1 MIPSSADPERWRRLS
16 ALLDEALDL
25 AAEERAAW
33 LRALRAREPD
43 LVTELEEMLAD
54 HAASERARFLTGSAG
69 PARGGP
75 DVDATLAGQTLG
87 AYTLERPIGQGGM
100 GSVWLA
106 HRSDGR
112 YAGAVAVKLLNVS
125 LIGRTGGER
134 FKREGSILARLVH
147 PHIARLLDAGVT
159 GGGQPFLVL
168 EYVEGKRI
176 DRFCDDENLDV
187 AARVRLFLDV
197 LAAAAHSHANLI
209 VHRDIKPDNVLVAQD
224 GGVKLLDFGIA
235 KLLEESAA
243 SAEATELTREGGR
256 ALTPE
261 YAAPE
266 QLLGEPVTTATD
278 VYALGV
284 LLYVLL
290 GGQHPAGSTSRSPAE
305 LVKTIVDTP
314 APRLSEAVASTRTL
328 PPRTLAD
335 NAARR
340 SATPDKL
347 RRLLRG
353 DLDNIVAKAL
363 KKLPAER
370 YATVNA
376 FAEDLRHYLSHEPVS
391 ARADTFWY
399 RLAKFSRRN
408 RVSVAAGLLA
418 AVAICAGLAGS
429 LWQANE
435 ARHQRDRALA
445 LLDRSNAVTDFF
457 EFMLTDAGPPDK
469 PQTIN
474 SMLARSE
481 SLLRNEHNGNPE
493 QQAAILLAQ
502 ASYHVTVGDPGQAE
516 PKLRRILALL
526 RDSDDSGIRAEARC
540 LHGFAVSML
549 GDAEAGGREIE
560 ATLRERRLPAFAAA
574 SCHQQMAFIA
584 ENKGDGAATQR
595 SAQAG
600 LDVLKTAERPYPRL
614 EASLLGDL
622 AYAEQLLG
630 RNDSADRLYA
640 QALAKLTAM
649 GRDRTPLAV
658 GIQNNWAIASMA
670 AGDIKRALALYEQ
683 STRAL
688 RDRDPDATL
697 PSYLSGNLARAL
709 EMMGRPE
716 QALVVYRQTMA
727 EAVRSNRLDTR
738 LFVLLGSASAYCEL
752 GDLEQAAQSLAKAR
766 AEMRGAVPPDS
777 PPALAADAMQG
788 RIALRRG
795 ELDDAERFFT
805 STLAAFEARKLSNGS
820 AVMLYIYRSEV
831 ALRQHRTDDALRDAQ
846 RALDMARQL
855 QAGIPWSSRTGL
867 AQLARADALSQGG
880 RAEDAR
886 AALASAL
893 EHLRHALGEDHPTT
907 RRALALQTR
916 GVRP

>member
-1 MIPSSADPERWRRLS
+1 V
-16 ALLDEALDL
+16 
-25 AAEERAAW
+25 
-33 LRALRAREPD
+33 PD
-43 LVTELEEMLAD
+43 LEAMLAD

-69 PARGGP
+69 PARGDP
-75 DVDATLAGQTLG
+75 DFDATLAGQTLG

-125 LIGRTGGER
+125 LIGRAGGER

-176 DRFCDDENLDV
+176 DRFCDDKNLDV

-235 KLLEESAA
+235 KLLEESAP
-243 SAEATELTREGGR
+243 SAEATALTREGGR

-266 QLLGEPVTTATD
+266 QFLGEPVTTATD

-290 GGQHPAGSTSRSPAE
+290 GGQHPAGSTSRSPAD
-305 LVKTIVDTP
+305 LVKTIVDMP
-314 APRLSEAVASTRTL
+314 ARRLSEAVASTRTL
-328 PPRTLAD
+328 TPRTLAD

-347 RRLLRG
+347 QRLLRG

-391 ARADTFWY
+391 ARADAFWY
-399 RLAKFSRRN
+399 RFAKFSRRN
-408 RVSVAAGLLA
+408 RVSVGAGMLA
-418 AVAICAGLAGS
+418 AAAICAGLAGS

-516 PKLRRILALL
+516 PKLRRVLALL

-540 LHGFAVSML
+540 LLGFALSMR
-549 GDAEAGGREIE
+549 GDVEAGVREIE
-560 ATLRERRLPAFAAA
+560 ATLLERRLPAFAAA

-640 QALAKLTAM
+640 QALGKLTAM

-658 GIQNNWAIASMA
+658 GIQNNWAIASLA

-683 STRAL
+683 SARAL
-688 RDRDPDATL
+688 RDRDPDAAL
-697 PSYLSGNLARAL
+697 PAYLSGNLARAL

-716 QALVVYRQTMA
+716 QALVVYRQAMA
-727 EAVRSNRLDTR
+727 EAVRGNRLDTR
-738 LFVLLGSASAYCEL
+738 LFVLLGSASAYCEI
-752 GDLEQAAQSLAKAR
+752 GDLEQAAQALAKAR
-766 AEMRGAVPPDS
+766 AEMHGAVPPDS

-788 RIALRRG
+788 RIALLRG
-795 ELDDAERFFT
+795 ELDDAQRMFT
-805 STLAAFEARKLSNGS
+805 STLTAFEARKLSNGS

-867 AQLARADALSQGG
+867 AQLALADALSQGG

-893 EHLRHALGEDHPTT
+893 DHLRHALGEDHPTT

-916 GVRP
+916 GARP

>member
-1 MIPSSADPERWRRLS
+1 MLSTDPARWRRLS

-25 AAEERAAW
+25 AAGERAPW
-33 LRALRAREPD
+33 LQALSTRAPD
-43 LVTELEEMLAD
+43 LVAELEQMLAD
-54 HAASERARFLTGSAG
+54 HAASEQARFLTGSAG
-69 PARGGP
+69 PTGDGAG
-75 DVDATLAGQTLG
+75 VAATLAGQTLG

-112 YAGAVAVKLLNVS
+112 YAGTVAVKLLNVS
-125 LIGRTGGER
+125 LIGRAGGER
-134 FKREGSILARLVH
+134 FKREGSLLARLAH

-168 EYVEGKRI
+168 EYVEGERI
-176 DRFCDDENLDV
+176 DRYCDAEHLDV

-197 LAAAAHSHANLI
+197 LAAVAHSHANLI
-209 VHRDIKPDNVLVAQD
+209 VHRDIKPDNVLVAED
-224 GGVKLLDFGIA
+224 GAVKLLDFGIA

-243 SAEATELTREGGR
+243 SAESTELTRQGGR
-256 ALTPE
+256 ALTPG

-290 GGQHPAGSTSRSPAE
+290 GGQHPAGSISRSPAE

-347 RRLLRG
+347 QRLLRG

-363 KKLPAER
+363 KKSPAER
-370 YATVNA
+370 YPTVNA
-376 FAEDLRHYLSHEPVS
+376 FAEDLRRYLSHEPVS
-391 ARADTFWY
+391 ARADTLRY
-399 RLAKFSRRN
+399 RMAKFARRN
-408 RVSVAAGLLA
+408 RVSVAFGTLA
-418 AVAICAGLAGS
+418 VAAICAGLAGS
-429 LWQANE
+429 LWQASE

-481 SLLRNEHNGNPE
+481 SLLRNEHSGNPE

-516 PKLRRILALL
+516 PKLRRIQALL
-526 RDSDDSGIRAEARC
+526 RDSDEGGMRAEASC

-549 GDAEAGGREIE
+549 GDAEAGAREIE
-560 ATLRERRLPAFAAA
+560 ATLRDRALPAFVAAG
-574 SCHQQMAFIA
+574 CHQQMAFIG
-584 ENKGDGAATQR
+584 ENRGDGIATQR

-600 LDVLKTAERPYPRL
+600 LDVLKTAERPHPRL

-622 AYAEQLLG
+622 AYAEQLQG

-640 QALAKLTAM
+640 EALARLTAM
-649 GRDRTPLAV
+649 GRDRTPLAI
-658 GIQNNWAIASMA
+658 GIQNNWAIASLA
-670 AGDIKRALALYEQ
+670 AGDVKRALALYEQ
-683 STRAL
+683 SARAMH
-688 RDRDPDATL
+688 DRDPDGAL

-709 EMMGRPE
+709 DLMGRPE
-716 QALVVYRQTMA
+716 QALGVYRQALA
-727 EAVRSNRLDTR
+727 EAVRANRLDMR
-738 LFVLLGSASAYCEL
+738 LFALLGSASAYCEL
-752 GDLEQAAQSLAKAR
+752 GDLEHAGQALAEAR
-766 AEMRGAVPPDS
+766 AAMQGAVPPGS

-788 RIALRRG
+788 RIALLRG
-795 ELDDAERFFT
+795 QLDDAQRIFT
-805 STLAAFEARKLSNGS
+805 SALAAFEARKLSNGS

-831 ALRQHRTDDALRDAQ
+831 ALRQQRGEDALRDAQ
-846 RALDMARQL
+846 HALDMARRL

-867 AQLARADALSQGG
+867 AQLALADVYSQSG
-880 RAEDAR
+880 RPEDAR

-893 EHLRHALGEDHPTT
+893 DHLGHALGEDHPTT
-907 RRALALQTR
+907 RRALALRTR
-916 GVRP
+916 TARP

>member
-1 MIPSSADPERWRRLS
+1 MIPGSADPVRWRRLS

-25 AAEERAAW
+25 AAADRAAW
-33 LRALRAREPD
+33 LRALAAREPD
-43 LVTELEEMLAD
+43 LRPELEAMLAD
-54 HAASERARFLTGSAG
+54 HASSERAGFLTGSAG
-69 PARGGP
+69 PARGGI

-87 AYTLERPIGQGGM
+87 AYTLERPVGQGGM

-112 YAGAVAVKLLNVS
+112 YTGDVAVKLLNVS
-125 LIGRTGGER
+125 LIGRAGGER

-159 GGGQPFLVL
+159 AAGQPYLVL

-176 DRFCDDENLDV
+176 DRFCDDGQLDV

-197 LAAAAHSHANLI
+197 LAAAAHSHAHLI

-224 GGVKLLDFGIA
+224 GAVKLLDFGIA
-235 KLLEESAA
+235 KLLEESAP
-243 SAEATELTREGGR
+243 SEEAAQLTRQGER

-278 VYALGV
+278 VYSLGV
-284 LLYVLL
+284 LLYLLL
-290 GGQHPAGSTSRSPAE
+290 GGQHPSGSTTRSPAE
-305 LVKTIVDTP
+305 LVRTIVDTP

-328 PPRTLAD
+328 PPDTLAD
-335 NAARR
+335 NATQR
-340 SATPDKL
+340 SATPQRL
-347 RRLLRG
+347 QRLLRG

-363 KKLPAER
+363 KKSPTER

-376 FAEDLRHYLSHEPVS
+376 FAEDLRRHLAHEPVS

-399 RLAKFSRRN
+399 RFAKFSRRH
-408 RVSVAAGLLA
+408 RVSVAAGALA
-418 AVAICAGLAGS
+418 VVAICAGLGVA

-481 SLLRNEHNGNPE
+481 SLLRNEYAGNPA

-502 ASYHVTVGDPGQAE
+502 ASYHVTVGDAAQAE
-516 PKLRRILALL
+516 PKLRRILTLL
-526 RDSDDSGIRAEARC
+526 RDTDDSGIRAEAAC

-549 GDAEAGGREIE
+549 GDAAAGAREIE
-560 ATLRERRLPAFAAA
+560 ATLLDRSVPAFAAVT
-574 SCHQQMAFIA
+574 CHQQMAFIA
-584 ENKGDGAATQR
+584 ENSGDGAATQR

-614 EASLLGDL
+614 EAALLGDL
-622 AYAEQLLG
+622 AYAEQLQG
-630 RNDSADRLYA
+630 RNDSAHRLYS

-649 GRDRTPLAV
+649 GRDRTPLAI
-658 GIQNNWAIASMA
+658 GIQNNWAIASLA

-683 STRAL
+683 SAQAL
-688 RDRDPDATL
+688 QERDPQAPL
-697 PSYLSGNLARAL
+697 PAYLSGNLARAL
-709 EMMGRPE
+709 ELMGQPE
-716 QALVVYRQTMA
+716 KALAIYRDSIA
-727 EAVRSNRLDTR
+727 EATRANRLESR
-738 LFVLLGSASAYCEL
+738 LFGLLGAASAHCEL
-752 GDLEQAAQSLAKAR
+752 GDLEHAEQALAEAR
-766 AEMRGAVPPDS
+766 AAMRGTVPPGS
-777 PPALAADAMQG
+777 PPVLAADGIEG
-788 RIALRRG
+788 RLALLRG
-795 ELDDAERFFT
+795 RLDEAQRLLGAA
-805 STLAAFEARKLSNGS
+805 LAAFEARKVSSGS
-820 AVMLYIYRSEV
+820 AVMLHLYRSEV
-831 ALRQHRTDDALRDAQ
+831 ALRQRRSDDALRDAS
-846 RALDMARQL
+846 RGLDMARQL

-867 AQLARADALSQGG
+867 AQLALADALSQAG
-880 RAEDAR
+880 RTEDAR
-886 AALASAL
+886 GARASAVD
-893 EHLRHALGEDHPTT
+893 HLRHALGEDHPAT
-907 RRALALQTR
+907 RRALGLQS
-916 GVRP
+916 